1 MSDAALPDRR
11 VPSSGTPRLR
21 IALVTNTYP
30 PRMGGLELHIANLA
44 HNLSDLGHR
53 IWVLTIASE
62 PGKRMDGDIR
72 VRTERSY
79 LPIADVISFP
89 AIGTT
94 SAIARFLREH
104 SIDVV
109 STHTRFFPMS
119 FVGLRAAHAARVPVI
134 HTEHGSGFVATP
146 SAPIAVGSRVVD
158 LSMGRSVLRH
168 ADRVLA
174 VSPQAAAFA
183 QRLGARH
190 ADVFYNAITP
200 SQHTGPIEDRPTHL
214 VFVGRMVAGKGWE
227 TFLDAVAAL
236 RSRGI
241 AATGEMIGDGAQLGA
256 AHERCEALGL
266 SEVVDVRGRVPQE
279 EVRSALRGSTLVNPT
294 TLSEGFQTTLLE
306 AISEQGRVVTFD
318 VPGAQ
323 LLRDQG
329 APITVCPSKTTD
341 SLVAGLTEALS
352 TPLPQASTDLI
363 QEWTWPVRAR
373 KYESIA
379 LEVISRYAQQ

>member
-1 MSDAALPDRR
+1 
-11 VPSSGTPRLR
+11 
-21 IALVTNTYP
+21 
-30 PRMGGLELHIANLA
+30 
-44 HNLSDLGHR
+44 
-53 IWVLTIASE
+53 
-62 PGKRMDGDIR
+62 
-72 VRTERSY
+72 
-79 LPIADVISFP
+79 
-89 AIGTT
+89 
-94 SAIARFLREH
+94 
-104 SIDVV
+104 
-109 STHTRFFPMS
+109 
-119 FVGLRAAHAARVPVI
+119 
-134 HTEHGSGFVATP
+134 
-146 SAPIAVGSRVVD
+146 
-158 LSMGRSVLRH
+158 MGRYVLRH

-200 SQHTGPIEDRPTHL
+200 SQHTGPIEDRPAHL

-373 KYESIA
+373 QYESIA

>member
-62 PGKRMDGDIR
+62 PSKRMDGDIR

-158 LSMGRSVLRH
+158 LSMGRYVLRH

-200 SQHTGPIEDRPTHL
+200 SQHTGPIEDRPAHL
-214 VFVGRMVAGKGWE
+214 VFVGRMVAGK
-227 TFLDAVAAL
+227 
-236 RSRGI
+236 
-241 AATGEMIGDGAQLGA
+241 
-256 AHERCEALGL
+256 RCEAG
-266 SEVVDVRGRVPQE
+266 G
-279 EVRSALRGSTLVNPT
+279 
-294 TLSEGFQTTLLE
+294 
-306 AISEQGRVVTFD
+306 
-318 VPGAQ
+318 
-323 LLRDQG
+323 
-329 APITVCPSKTTD
+329 
-341 SLVAGLTEALS
+341 
-352 TPLPQASTDLI
+352 
-363 QEWTWPVRAR
+363 
-373 KYESIA
+373 
-379 LEVISRYAQQ
+379 